1 MFLKISFPI
10 KPKSLTIKLPIGWIN
25 RLPKRSTLIK
35 IYYANP
41 TDYNKEML
49 LGQDNPYTSAKT
61 YWSIINIFLNNKKI
75 ATIAPVVFEGKIIS
89 DFEKKAEL

>member
-1 MFLKISFPI
+1 
-10 KPKSLTIKLPIGWIN
+10 
-25 RLPKRSTLIK
+25 
-35 IYYANP
+35 
-41 TDYNKEML
+41 ML

-75 ATIAPVVFEGKIIS
+75 ATIAPVVFECKIIS